1 MNKDDFIECF
11 RGAASGLTQV
21 IVGHPFDT
29 VKVWLQS
36 PQYNM
41 ENASKTIKIGTLT
54 IPYRRLYNGV
64 TAPLLSNS
72 IVNSVFFGISH
83 KVHEYTDNWLVSGA
97 IAGAM
102 GSLVSNPFDVWKIN
116 RQIYTKETSNTNI
129 KNLLKFPMY
138 RGLGYSIARESP
150 AMALYFY
157 VYHKLKEEH
166 NISPLVAGAAT
177 GLFGWIVTYPVDV
190 IKTRIQ
196 SNSANSLKQALSQ
209 GNLWRGIMPV
219 LIRAPIVNGASFW
232 VYNYLSEE

>member
-1 MNKDDFIECF
+1 MF

-29 VKVWLQS
+29 MKVWLQT

-41 ENASKTIKIGTLT
+41 ESASRTIKIGTLT
-54 IPYRRLYNGV
+54 IPYARLYNGV
-64 TAPLLSNS
+64 TAPLVSNS
-72 IVNSVFFGISH
+72 IVNSVFLESPTRY
-83 KVHEYTDNWLVSGA
+83 EYTDNWLVSGA

-116 RQIYTKETSNTNI
+116 RQIYTKESSNTNV
-129 KNLLKFPMY
+129 KSLLKFPMY

-150 AMALYFY
+150 AMALYFHI
-157 VYHKLKEEH
+157 YHKLKDEH
-166 NISPLVAGAAT
+166 NISPLFAGAAT

-209 GNLWRGIMPV
+209 GNLWKGIIPV

-232 VYNYLSEE
+232 VYNYLLEE